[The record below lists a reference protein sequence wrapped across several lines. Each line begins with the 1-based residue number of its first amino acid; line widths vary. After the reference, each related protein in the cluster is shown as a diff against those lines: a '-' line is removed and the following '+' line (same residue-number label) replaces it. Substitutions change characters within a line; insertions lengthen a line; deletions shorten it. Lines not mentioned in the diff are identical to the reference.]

1 VSLQGKYGAIERE
14 LLAAQAEARAIAPF
28 SSRDPA
34 FDSGAAYAVAK
45 GILDARV
52 RRGERPIGRKVG
64 FTNRNIWGQYG
75 VSTPIWAHM
84 YDTTVRFAPD
94 NSATVPLARFV
105 SPRIEPEI
113 AFGFAK
119 APSEKMSAAELLGCI
134 EWIAHAFEIV
144 DSVFPGWKFAA
155 ADTIAAFGLHGALIV
170 GEKIPVAGKDGL
182 AAKLRSFRI
191 SLARNGAVQDRGT
204 GANVLD
210 SPLLALRHFLALLAT
225 QPAFAPLAPGEIV
238 TTGTL
243 TAALPVMAGETW
255 STAFEGIEVPGLTL
269 RFD

>member
-1 VSLQGKYGAIERE
+1 VNTQSKYGAIERE
-14 LLAAQAEARAIAPF
+14 LLVAQADARTIAPF

-34 FDSGAAYAVAK
+34 FDSRAAYEVAK

-52 RRGERPIGRKVG
+52 RRGERPIGRKIG
-64 FTNRNIWGQYG
+64 FTNRNIWAEYG
-75 VSTPIWAHM
+75 VSTPIWAHV
-84 YDTTVRFAPD
+84 YDSTVRFAPD
-94 NSATVPLARFV
+94 NRATLPLTRFV

-113 AFGFAK
+113 AFGFAR
-119 APSEKMSAAELLGCI
+119 APSEKMDEAELLDCI

-144 DSVFPGWKFAA
+144 DSVFPDWKFAA

-170 GEKIPVAGKDGL
+170 GERIPIAGKSGL
-182 AAKLRSFRI
+182 AGKLRNFRI
-191 SLARNGAVQDRGT
+191 ALSRNGEVQDRGT
-204 GANVLD
+204 GANVLG

-243 TAALPVMAGETW
+243 TAALPVKAGETW
-255 STAFEGIEVPGLTL
+255 STAFEGIEVPGMEL